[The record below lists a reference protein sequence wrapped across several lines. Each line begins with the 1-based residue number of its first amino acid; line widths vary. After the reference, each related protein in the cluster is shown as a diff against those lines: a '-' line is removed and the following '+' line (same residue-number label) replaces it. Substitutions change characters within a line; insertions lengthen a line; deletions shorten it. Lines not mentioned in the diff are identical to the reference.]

1 MEARIS
7 PQFPAAVIC
16 TLFLGL
22 LGIDRMI
29 IGRVGLGIAKLLLG
43 WATLGIW
50 AIIDAVLVCT
60 GKAIDGDGRPLIEY
74 K

>member
-7 PQFPAAVIC
+7 PQFPTAVIC

-50 AIIDAVLVCT
+50 PIIDVVLVCT

>member
-1 MEARIS
+1 MEAKVS
-7 PQFPAAVIC
+7 PQFTAAVIC

-22 LGIDRMI
+22 LGVDRMV

-43 WATLGIW
+43 WATLGVW
-50 AIIDAVLVCT
+50 AIVDMVLVCT
-60 GKAIDGDGRPLIEY
+60 GKAVDGAGKPLIEY